1 MGWLVINARV
11 LTGIPVLIMIS
22 LVAGV
27 GLLEYV
33 HLTASGLWLDELAS
47 VFFSEASESLSYLY
61 YSRMVQDTSP
71 PLYYILLHYW
81 MLVFGEGE
89 YPVRIL
95 GWLATLATAVTTYF
109 LALKV
114 YGRSIAIILAAS
126 LFCSPGLVQYGLEA
140 RAYVFLLLF
149 TPLLILQAIY
159 LCKQVESG
167 QPTEQKALLLFVI
180 YGLCASLMHYS
191 CLFLYAV
198 LGLYVFFLAGT
209 RGVGIAR
216 ILLYGL
222 CSVVIYMIWVSST
235 LGGIGHR
242 LGAGSGPGFDV
253 DLISNLYTV
262 MVLSFGSIYV
272 AGLLIVPVLVAAIM
286 HGPNYY
292 KSQDF
297 IVPVISIVGLIL
309 IYWAISRHTVIQTP
323 RNFLVLLPALLILAV
338 VAAERSQP
346 RAWYPWA
353 GAILCMLF
361 VFYAPGRASEIKSEM
376 REAAAYIAS
385 QPACGSGEIYS
396 IPDMGRGTH
405 HFRYYLPDSD
415 LQLITDRQEPF
426 EKHNARIL
434 AQQCPVVLW
443 IMHWTDRD
451 EAIIRMLGLP
461 ADRLQAVRFVH
472 STVYIRKAGN
482 S

>member
-1 MGWLVINARV
+1 VNTARI
-11 LTGIPVLIMIS
+11 LTGIPLLIMIM
-22 LVAGV
+22 LVAVV

-33 HLTASGLWLDELAS
+33 HLTTSGLWLDELS
-47 VFFSEASESLSYLY
+47 SIFFSETSESLSYLY

-89 YPVRIL
+89 YPVRVF
-95 GWLATLATAVTTYF
+95 GWLAALATFVATYV

-114 YGRSIAIILAAS
+114 YGRSIAIVLAAS

-140 RAYVFLLLF
+140 RVYVFLLLF

-159 LCKQVESG
+159 LCNQIESG
-167 QPTEQKALLLFVI
+167 RPPEQKALLLFVI

-198 LGLYVFFLAGT
+198 LGLYLLYFAGT
-209 RGVGIAR
+209 RGGGVAR
-216 ILLYGL
+216 VLLYGV
-222 CSVVIYMIWVSST
+222 CTVVIYMVWITST

-242 LGAGSGPGFDV
+242 LGAGSGPGFDA
-253 DLISNLYTV
+253 DLASNLYTV
-262 MVLSFGSIYV
+262 MVLSFGSIHV
-272 AGLLIVPVLVAAIM
+272 AGLLVVPVLVAAIR
-286 HGPNYY
+286 HGPAYY

-297 IVPVISIVGLIL
+297 IVPIISIAGVIL
-309 IYWAISRHTVIQTP
+309 IYWAISLHTVIMTP
-323 RNFLVLLPALLILAV
+323 RNFLVLLPTLLILSV
-338 VAAERSQP
+338 VAAKRTLP
-346 RAWYPWA
+346 GACYPWA
-353 GAILCMLF
+353 GGILCMLF
-361 VFYAPGRASEIKSEM
+361 VLHAPARVSEIKSEM
-376 REAAAYIAS
+376 REAASYIAS
-385 QPACGSGEIYS
+385 LTACGSGEIYS

-405 HFRYYLPDSD
+405 HFRYYLPGSG
-415 LQLITDRQEPF
+415 LQLITDRQGPF
-426 EKHNARIL
+426 EPYNSRIM

-443 IMHWTDRD
+443 IMHWTDQD

>member
-1 MGWLVINARV
+1 MNIARV
-11 LTGIPVLIMIS
+11 LTGIPVLIIIG

-27 GLLEYV
+27 GLLEYA
-33 HLTASGLWLDELAS
+33 HLTTSGLWLDELAS
-47 VFFSEASESLSYLY
+47 VFFSETSESLSYLY

-89 YPVRIL
+89 YPVRAL
-95 GWLATLATAVTTYF
+95 GWLVALSTFVATYI

-114 YGRSIAIILAAS
+114 YGRSVAIVLAAS

-159 LCKQVESG
+159 LCNQVGSG
-167 QPTEQKALLLFVI
+167 LPPEPKALLLFVV
-180 YGLCASLMHYS
+180 YGLCASLIHYS

-198 LGLYVFFLAGT
+198 LGLYLLFLAAT
-209 RGVGIAR
+209 RGSGVTR
-216 ILLYGL
+216 ILLYGV
-222 CSVVIYMIWVSST
+222 CTVVIYMVWLSST

-253 DLISNLYTV
+253 DLLGNLYTV
-262 MVLSFGSIYV
+262 MVLSFGSIHV
-272 AGLLIVPVLVAAIM
+272 AGLLVIPMLFAVFM
-286 HGPNYY
+286 HGSSYY

-297 IVPVISIVGLIL
+297 IVPVISIVGVIV
-309 IYWAISRHTVIQTP
+309 IYWAISLHTVIQTP
-323 RNFLVLLPALLILAV
+323 RNFLVLLPALLILSV
-338 VAAERSQP
+338 VASERILP
-346 RAWYPWA
+346 GTWYPWA
-353 GAILCMLF
+353 GAALCVLF
-361 VFYAPGRASEIKSEM
+361 FLHAPARASEVKSEM

-385 QPACGSGEIYS
+385 QPACESGEIYS

-405 HFRYYLPDSD
+405 HFRYYLPDSN
-415 LQLITDRQEPF
+415 LQLITDRQEPYDQY
-426 EKHNARIL
+426 NSRIML
-434 AQQCPVVLW
+434 QQCPVVLW

-461 ADRLQAVRFVH
+461 AGRLQAVRFVH
-472 STVYIRKAGN
+472 STVYIRKAGG